1 MRILTDV
8 IEIVDVVTDA
18 EKIDALWEKQT
29 GDSAKFDAIQA
40 KRIKVAK

>member
-18 EKIDALWEKQT
+18 EKLDALWEKEA
-29 GDSAKFDAIQA
+29 GDSTKFDAIQA
-40 KRIKVAK
+40 KRIKVTK